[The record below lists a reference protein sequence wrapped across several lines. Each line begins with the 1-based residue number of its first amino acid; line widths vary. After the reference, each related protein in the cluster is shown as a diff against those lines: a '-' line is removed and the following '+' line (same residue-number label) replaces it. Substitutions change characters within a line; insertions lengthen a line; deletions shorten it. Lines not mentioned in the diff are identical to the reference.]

1 MMDWSRI
8 PNVVVIA
15 LLLCAFASLERHS
28 PTPSSRLWLSGWL
41 MVLLH
46 FIAAI
51 FQHLPGIWGPLAFI
65 TQATLFAG
73 AGFLYIY
80 AAIPDRRQ
88 ASCRWM
94 LGTLMAA
101 STLYIA
107 VVRLVPGE
115 HWLLTLIAILMGLC
129 PLMVMLLFARRAN
142 FSLRW
147 VLVLLY
153 GALSIF
159 LLIVQN
165 RPGYGPGSDP
175 EFARHA
181 IMFTVYFSCFVFVS
195 YTYHRATAGVF
206 ITITGFFCWA
216 MSFVATPL
224 ITMYLP
230 LVHIDNEVWDLPK
243 FIVAVGML
251 LILLEDQIEH
261 NKFLALHDVLTG
273 LPNRRL
279 FQDRLAGALERARR
293 SNSQAAL
300 LVVDLDRFKKV
311 NDTLGHHI
319 GDLLLERV
327 GAICSGRVRRSD
339 TVARTGGDEFSVILE
354 EPTSREDAENIGHL
368 LIQLLKKPLQLEG
381 HTVQIG
387 ASVGIAVFPDDGA
400 DMESLCVAADM
411 RMYDNKHASAGR
423 VDNTAAHISS
433 PSTEAFQDE
442 KLATS

>member
-28 PTPSSRLWLSGWL
+28 PTPSSRLWLLGWL

-51 FQHLPGIWGPLAFI
+51 FQNLTGIWGPLAYI
-65 TQATLFAG
+65 TQESLFAG

-88 ASCRWM
+88 TSCRWT
-94 LGTLMAA
+94 LGSLMVA
-101 STLYIA
+101 SALFIA
-107 VVRLVPGE
+107 VVRLASSERWIMVGAAA
-115 HWLLTLIAILMGLC
+115 LLVLC
-129 PLMVMLLFARRAN
+129 PLTVMLVSAHRAN
-142 FSLRW
+142 FTLRW
-147 VLVLLY
+147 VLVLIY
-153 GALSIF
+153 GVLSIF
-159 LLIVQN
+159 LLIVQSQTKN
-165 RPGYGPGSDP
+165 LLLTDH
-175 EFARHA
+175 EIAQHA
-181 IMFTVYFSCFVFVS
+181 ILFAVYFSCFVFVS
-195 YTYHRATAGVF
+195 YAYHRATAGAF
-206 ITITGFFCWA
+206 ITISGFFCWA
-216 MSFVATPL
+216 MSFVVTTL
-224 ITMYLP
+224 IKTYLP
-230 LVHIDNEVWDLPK
+230 LFHLENEVWDLPK
-243 FIVAVGML
+243 FVVAIGML

-300 LVVDLDRFKKV
+300 LVVDLDHFKKV

-327 GAICSGRVRRSD
+327 GVICSGRVRRSD

-354 EPTSREDAENIGHL
+354 EPTSRADAEYIGHL
-368 LIQLLKKPLQLEG
+368 LIQLLKNPLQLDG

-387 ASVGIAVFPDDGA
+387 ASVGIAVFPDDGT
-400 DMESLCVAADM
+400 DMESLCVEADM
-411 RMYDNKHASAGR
+411 RMYDNKHASADP
-423 VDNTAAHISS
+423 VDNTAAQRSS
-433 PSTEAFQDE
+433 RTTVAFQDV
-442 KLATS
+442 KLATI

>member
-8 PNVVVIA
+8 PNVVMIV
-15 LLLCAFASLERHS
+15 LLLCAFASLEHRS

-51 FQHLPGIWGPLAFI
+51 FQNLPGIWGPLAFI
-65 TQATLFAG
+65 AQAALFAG

-80 AAIPDRRQ
+80 AAIPGRRQ

-94 LGTLMAA
+94 LGSLMAA
-101 STLYIA
+101 SALYIA
-107 VVRLVPGE
+107 VVRLAPGGR
-115 HWLLTLIAILMGLC
+115 WMLTVAAALLGLC
-129 PLMVMLLFARRAN
+129 PLTVILLSPRRAN
-142 FSLRW
+142 YPLRW
-147 VLVLLY
+147 VLVLIY

-159 LLIVQN
+159 LLIIQN
-165 RPGYGPGSDP
+165 RLGHGSGSDP
-175 EFARHA
+175 EVARHA
-181 IMFTVYFSCFVFVS
+181 IMFAVYFSCFVFVS
-195 YTYHRATAGVF
+195 YTYHRATAGAF

-216 MSFVATPL
+216 MSFVVTPL
-224 ITMYLP
+224 AIMYLP
-230 LVHIDNEVWDLPK
+230 LVHLDKEVGDLPK
-243 FIVAVGML
+243 FIVAMGML

-300 LVVDLDRFKKV
+300 LVVDLDHFKKV

-354 EPTSREDAENIGHL
+354 EPTSRADAEYIGHL
-368 LIQLLKKPLQLEG
+368 LIQLLKKPFQLDG

-387 ASVGIAVFPDDGA
+387 ASVGIAVFPGDAD

-411 RMYDNKHASAGR
+411 RMYDNKHASADP
-423 VDNTAAHISS
+423 VDNTAAQRSNC
-433 PSTEAFQDE
+433 STEAFQDV
-442 KLATS
+442 KLATI

>member
-65 TQATLFAG
+65 TQAALFAG

-80 AAIPDRRQ
+80 AAIPDHRQ

-94 LGTLMAA
+94 LGSLMAV

-107 VVRLVPGE
+107 LVRLAPGGR
-115 HWLLTLIAILMGLC
+115 WMLTVSAALLGLC
-129 PLMVMLLFARRAN
+129 PLTVMLLSPRRVN
-142 FSLRW
+142 FTLRW
-147 VLVLLY
+147 VLVLIY
-153 GALSIF
+153 GALSIS
-159 LLIVQN
+159 LLIIQYQ
-165 RPGYGPGSDP
+165 PAHGLGSDP
-175 EFARHA
+175 EAARHA
-181 IMFTVYFSCFVFVS
+181 IMFAVYFSCFVLVS
-195 YTYHRATAGVF
+195 YTYHRATAGAF

-216 MSFVATPL
+216 MSFLVTPL